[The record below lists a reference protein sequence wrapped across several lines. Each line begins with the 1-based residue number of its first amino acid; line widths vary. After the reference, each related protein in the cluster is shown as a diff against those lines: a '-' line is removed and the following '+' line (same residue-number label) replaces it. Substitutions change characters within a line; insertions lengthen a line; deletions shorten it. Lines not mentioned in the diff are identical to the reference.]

1 MYLSRGV
8 VPSSLD
14 YRTLFLSSGIAFSAL
29 LLFLLIQIK
38 QTRRPYPGFVR
49 VVVGIDLLT
58 AAIVVADLRG
68 YISDALWTVQ
78 IASLCAFALFDSG
91 IRLFCGAP
99 RRGYWPLMYTVAA
112 MLFQT
117 FLFLTQTLH
126 VRIIG
131 NSLLLIPIFIDAA
144 LPLMRDRSAG
154 SRFPYRFTAAALIF
168 GCVTSFIRIA
178 AVLSLRVE
186 ASPYFSATPTNTAF
200 FAMLMFLTLSLGFGI
215 IALTHG
221 RLTAESIAH
230 EEQLQNLTER
240 LTLATRT
247 ASIGIWDLDL
257 RSDHLV
263 WDKTMFEIFGISSV
277 VPLSRENG
285 RRLVHPEDLPL
296 IEAASQ
302 RVVLLKTQESVEYR
316 LVRPDGSVR
325 YISSTEGPILDKH
338 GNVVRLV
345 GTAVDITERKEMEL
359 QIEASARLS
368 ALGMMAGGVAHEINN
383 PLAIILSAAADLLRR
398 LRTHGSVPSHI
409 TQRNGE
415 RIVETSKR
423 IAKTIKSM
431 RQLARE
437 GSQDQLRPTPARKIV
452 EETLEVCRERFKYHG
467 VNLVLSNI
475 DPALSVYCREVQ
487 IGQVLLNLLQNAFDS
502 VTEQAGER
510 WVTLATLV
518 REDAVEFSVADSGS
532 GIPPELKTKIM
543 DPFFTTKEVGKGSG
557 LGLSIS
563 RSIVKEHGGELDLRE
578 QNGHP
583 CFFFCLR
590 RSRNKEHCA
599 A

>member
-1 MYLSRGV
+1 
-8 VPSSLD
+8 
-14 YRTLFLSSGIAFSAL
+14 
-29 LLFLLIQIK
+29 
-38 QTRRPYPGFVR
+38 
-49 VVVGIDLLT
+49 
-58 AAIVVADLRG
+58 
-68 YISDALWTVQ
+68 
-78 IASLCAFALFDSG
+78 
-91 IRLFCGAP
+91 
-99 RRGYWPLMYTVAA
+99 
-112 MLFQT
+112 
-117 FLFLTQTLH
+117 
-126 VRIIG
+126 
-131 NSLLLIPIFIDAA
+131 
-144 LPLMRDRSAG
+144 
-154 SRFPYRFTAAALIF
+154 
-168 GCVTSFIRIA
+168 
-178 AVLSLRVE
+178 
-186 ASPYFSATPTNTAF
+186 
-200 FAMLMFLTLSLGFGI
+200 
-215 IALTHG
+215 
-221 RLTAESIAH
+221 
-230 EEQLQNLTER
+230 
-240 LTLATRT
+240 
-247 ASIGIWDLDL
+247 
-257 RSDHLV
+257 
-263 WDKTMFEIFGISSV
+263 
-277 VPLSRENG
+277 
-285 RRLVHPEDLPL
+285 
-296 IEAASQ
+296 
-302 RVVLLKTQESVEYR
+302 
-316 LVRPDGSVR
+316 
-325 YISSTEGPILDKH
+325 
-338 GNVVRLV
+338 V

-398 LRTHGSVPSHI
+398 LRAHGSVPSEI

-423 IAKTIKSM
+423 IAKIIKSM

-467 VNLVLSNI
+467 VNLLLSNI

-583 CFFFCLR
+583 CFFFCLQ
-590 RSRNKEHCA
+590 RSRNKETYA
-599 A
+599 ACRSVPPTSR